1 MSTNTEM
8 EQSQEIVI
16 KTNGLSRATLVNII
30 ETHGNISYRYSTD
43 DEDEVQISL
52 ERFKEDE
59 EDVYEVEIQTA
70 MSGQMLQFPDFTKA
84 INYFFELVQENPC
97 SQE

>member
-1 MSTNTEM
+1 MSGNNEM

-16 KTNGLSRATLVNII
+16 KVNGLSRATLVDVI
-30 ETHGNISYRYSTD
+30 ETHGNLSYQFVD
-43 DEDEVQISL
+43 VDGNEVHISL

-97 SQE
+97 SKE

>member
-1 MSTNTEM
+1 MSANTEM
-8 EQSQEIVI
+8 EQTQEIVI
-16 KTNGLSRATLVNII
+16 KVNGLSRATLVDVIT
-30 ETHGNISYRYSTD
+30 THGNLSYQYI
-43 DEDEVQISL
+43 DEDGDEIHISL

-59 EDVYEVEIQTA
+59 EDIYEVEIQSS

-97 SQE
+97 SKE